1 VTGDEALER
10 AASAR
15 IARLA
20 TVRRDG
26 SPHVVPV
33 VFTLD
38 VHDDRA
44 TVYWAVDAKPK
55 RSTRLVRIENLRANP
70 AAELVVDAYD
80 EDWSRLWWVRL
91 RGRGRVVES
100 AAERKAALDAL
111 AEKYRQYASARP
123 DGDVVAIDVTDVAAW
138 AADDAIDGG
147 AAEP

>member
-1 VTGDEALER
+1 
-10 AASAR
+10 
-15 IARLA
+15 
-20 TVRRDG
+20 
-26 SPHVVPV
+26 
-33 VFTLD
+33 
-38 VHDDRA
+38 
-44 TVYWAVDAKPK
+44 
-55 RSTRLVRIENLRANP
+55 VRIENLRANP

-91 RGRGRVVES
+91 RGRGRVVEN
-100 AAERKAALDAL
+100 AAEREAALDAL